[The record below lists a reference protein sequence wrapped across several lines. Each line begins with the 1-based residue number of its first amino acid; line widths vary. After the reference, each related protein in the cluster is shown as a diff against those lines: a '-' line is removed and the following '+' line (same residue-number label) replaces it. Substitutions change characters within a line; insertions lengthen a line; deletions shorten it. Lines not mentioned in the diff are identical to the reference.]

1 MRQFLLSLF
10 LTLISVSVFSQ
21 CAGNISYT
29 LSVPPSAN
37 NTYPPGTVVE
47 LCITMDGWNGN
58 NQGSNWFEGFYIAL
72 GGGWQTVT
80 PTLFPQDA
88 EAASGDWI
96 WTTLTTSDNGATS
109 GPGFFFEGP
118 SGPTDGNPGN
128 DWGDSCPSTTCVWSC
143 CVELVAASGPSGL
156 DLHIGVIPYSD
167 GTMGSWGIQACNE
180 TQTIL
185 FQGSIGCFVPGCI
198 DPNACNYN
206 LNADCDNNSCT
217 YSGCTDVTACNY
229 DINAGCDDGSCTY
242 SGCIDPLACNF
253 DSLAGCD
260 DGSCN
265 YFSMGTISPNPDTV
279 CVNTNTFYS
288 VIGNSTSLYDWSV
301 TGGTVNTNQSVN
313 CNVNWGNIPGDYTL
327 SVQETTPAGCVSP
340 IVTCDVVIVDP
351 KVTFDS
357 SYRICY
363 NQSVTLSANPP
374 GGNWSGDYING
385 STFVGSVPG
394 ISRPIY
400 TTNIHNCV
408 ISNSVEVIVETL
420 YQSPSLLYSKLDLD
434 LCFDPND
441 QTYTAVDDRST
452 SFVWTINGSTQSSN
466 DNTLFISWYD
476 TTNTYLINVYG
487 IDNLGCK
494 SNTTGINL
502 HTNAC
507 QRFFAPNSF
516 TPNGDG
522 INDIFEVRGLSVYK
536 PIVKIFNRWGVEVYV
551 SSNLYWTGDSGSG
564 YYCDNGVY
572 NWIIEYK
579 DKDGFNKIQ
588 KGFVTLIR

>member
-1 MRQFLLSLF
+1 MKTIVLYLLLVLLS
-10 LTLISVSVFSQ
+10 ISVDAQ

-29 LSVPPSAN
+29 LDVPPN
-37 NTYPPGTVVE
+37 GDNTYSPGTVIE
-47 LCITMDGWNGN
+47 LCVTMDGWNGN
-58 NQGSNWFEGFYIAL
+58 GQGSNWFEGFGLTL
-72 GGGWQTVT
+72 GSGWVSST
-80 PTLFPQDA
+80 PTLTPNDA
-88 EAASGDWI
+88 GADNSGDWL
-96 WTTLTTSDNGATS
+96 WVNTAASSQTGLTV

-118 SGPTDGNPGN
+118 SGPTDGDPGN
-128 DWGDSCPSTTCVWSC
+128 DWGDNCSSGNCTWSFCVS
-143 CVELVAASGPSGL
+143 LTADITDGL
-156 DLHIGVIPYSD
+156 PLDIQVTPYAD
-167 GTMGSWGIQACNE
+167 GTMGSWGNPACVGQDPPVSIFDGE
-180 TQTIL
+180 
-185 FQGSIGCFVPGCI
+185 IGCSVC
-198 DPNACNYN
+198 
-206 LNADCDNNSCT
+206 
-217 YSGCTDVTACNY
+217 GCT
-229 DINAGCDDGSCTY
+229 
-242 SGCIDPLACNF
+242 DPLACNF
-253 DSLAGCD
+253 DPTVCCD

-265 YFSMGTISPNPDTV
+265 YFSIGIISPNPDTV

-301 TGGTVNTNQSVN
+301 TGGAVNTNQSVN
-313 CNVNWGNIPGDYTL
+313 CNINWGDIPGDYTL
-327 SVQETTPAGCVSP
+327 SVQEITPAGCISS
-340 IVTCDVVIVDP
+340 IVTCDIVVVDP

-363 NQSVTLSANPP
+363 NQSVILSANPP
-374 GGNWSGDYING
+374 GGSWSGDYVNG
-385 STFVGSVPG
+385 NVFVGYTPG
-394 ISRPIY
+394 VSWPTY
-400 TTNIHNCV
+400 TVNTYNCT
-408 ISNSVEVIVETL
+408 IDNSVEVIVETL
-420 YQSPSLLYSKLDLD
+420 YQSPALLYSKLDLD

-441 QTYTAVDDRST
+441 QTYTAVDNRST

-487 IDNLGCK
+487 IDNLGCQ
-494 SNTTGINL
+494 SNKTGINL

-522 INDIFEVRGLSVYK
+522 TNDIFEVRGLSVYK
-536 PIVKIFNRWGVEVYV
+536 PTMKIFNRWGVEVYT